1 MRRTAQGR
9 LLVVKKRAA
18 RNAIQMNIW
27 NCARLAKTVPAV
39 LTTIGKESRRN
50 GTDMLSSSEI
60 DRIIKLTR
68 TKKSERRN
76 LQSTQNHR
84 F

>member
-1 MRRTAQGR
+1 MRRTAKGR
-9 LLVVKKRAA
+9 SLVVTKRAA
-18 RNAIQMNIW
+18 RNAIQMSIR
-27 NCARLAKTVPAV
+27 NCARLGTTVPDA
-39 LTTIGKESRRN
+39 LKTIGEESKRN
-50 GTDMLSSSEI
+50 RTDMLSSRQI